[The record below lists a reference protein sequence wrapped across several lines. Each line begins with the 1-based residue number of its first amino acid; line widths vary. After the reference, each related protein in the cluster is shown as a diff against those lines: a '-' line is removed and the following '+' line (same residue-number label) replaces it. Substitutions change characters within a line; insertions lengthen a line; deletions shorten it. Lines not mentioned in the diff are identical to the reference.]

1 MRTSIARLLMCQL
14 VLACTLVA
22 CDDAGVQE
30 EQIAKGI
37 EGIPAAEHAEQPSDG
52 QHAQPETPE
61 SSDSRFP
68 WVVPEGWVFDETP
81 RQMRVATYMAP
92 TETSNQEVAVTRFPG
107 RVGGE
112 LANINRWRG
121 QMGLAPISEGE
132 LEEHIDRFTMDGYD
146 GYQIRIES
154 DSGAMLA
161 SAVFDESINQTWFVR
176 ATLSTRE
183 LADQLESDVFAMAR
197 SIAQ

>member
-1 MRTSIARLLMCQL
+1 MRTPFARLLASQL
-14 VLACTLVA
+14 ALACGLVA
-22 CDDAGVQE
+22 CEDASVQE

-37 EGIPAAEHAEQPSDG
+37 EDIPAAEHAEQPSDE
-52 QHAQPETPE
+52 QHTQPETPE

-81 RQMRVATYMAP
+81 RQMRVATFMAP
-92 TETSNQEVAVTRFPG
+92 TENGNQEVAVTRFPG

-121 QMGLAPISEGE
+121 QLGLAPISEGE
-132 LEEHIDRFTMDGYD
+132 LEEKIERFSMDGYD

-176 ATLSTRE
+176 ATLPSNE
-183 LADQLESDVFAMAR
+183 LADQLEADVFAMAR
-197 SIAQ
+197 SIAR